1 MVLVPTE
8 PTRRVVLQRVP
19 TGLYSRYTLHVEA
32 VEEGARRAIDGGA
45 GPADSLQRALAL
57 VERFRRF
64 RTPNR
69 NAYAQALTA
78 GAAAFDLA
86 LDVPDELTGEV
97 VAFLHAMEELDRLS
111 KAKEVDLPAAPA
123 DIVAFRRWLV
133 GEAQRQLEGE
143 EPLPYAED
151 RMWAPGSTGDDPG
164 NA

>member
-1 MVLVPTE
+1 MATGRVAVAEMVLVPME

-32 VEEGARRAIDGGA
+32 LEEGARRAVAGGT
-45 GPADSLQRALAL
+45 GPVATIEHALGL

-78 GAAAFDLA
+78 GAAAFDLE
-86 LDVPDELTGEV
+86 LDVPDELTGDV
-97 VAFLHAMEELDRLS
+97 GAFLDAMEDLDALS
-111 KAKEVDLPAAPA
+111 RTRTVDFPSAPA

-133 GEAQRQLEGE
+133 AEAQRQLRGGE
-143 EPLPYAED
+143 PVPYDAD
-151 RMWAPGSTGDDPG
+151 APPE
-164 NA
+164 A